1 MNPNGDPAIT
11 VLRCYR
17 RALDAL
23 RAGVTTLRRVGE
35 INRAD
40 IALKRMINEDWV
52 EGPRIVAGG
61 YPRLYDGRGSPRY
74 R

>member
-1 MNPNGDPAIT
+1 
-11 VLRCYR
+11 
-17 RALDAL
+17 LDAL

-40 IALKRMINEDWV
+40 IALKRMINEGWV